1 MANGRNEANHTLTTE
16 IQMLFNTDGAEK
28 LQGQINSISDGVRN
42 MTGPIQALTEA
53 FGKLGK
59 SPLSDLVRTL
69 ENFSIDSVTTDARDL
84 KRVLENKI
92 ATAISKSKI
101 EFIGD
106 EGTERYPFKVKMGRE
121 FWEKNYKKVAEA
133 MATSFTNFEID
144 PSEIPPLDNRAIIEE
159 FQKKFNEQIVELIKD
174 EDIFSLYRYD
184 SKDKVKKYRYKRKFK
199 LDEKAVG
206 EIIGA
211 IEKEFINVLS
221 DPDNIVLEEIPK
233 LKIKST
239 ELKQAMLKIQE
250 SIGDIDSLLGVE
262 ADALKDLPNIE
273 EKLVKFRENLGKM
286 VEEINRLAGQLE
298 SITIGKA
305 TEEDVKQALKS
316 INNLKD
322 NVIVKINKWIE
333 DITLDID
340 SHLDIKPDLGLF
352 KENIQKLND
361 YIDVVFQ
368 RQLEQFQ
375 KDIDKVLNNLQAEG
389 DGRKKDVLEGKKI
402 DITQAILDVI
412 TDNLL
417 QSEIPIELDM
427 GLIDEVVRQ
436 WAIDF
441 HNALTE
447 ELDITLKSMVKYF
460 TELFEYIDIR
470 IDGILYQTN
479 KDITAILNDD
489 ESLFDVKELK
499 RLLQSIQQEIYG
511 YVINTLSDTVKV
523 DYRGQKIE
531 FELPKSFTRD
541 VKRLVDSNIR
551 EYTQR
556 IIDNYKARESEGIE
570 DSIEKLNRHTSML
583 INAVMREV
591 NQTLTDI
598 RKEFLH
604 RDTGWAESTQNLKAT
619 FDRNIRALTTSY
631 MEVLENS
638 INTIILTEDSLT
650 YLQEQV
656 SNQIVKSIN
665 ITEIEVDK
673 RDVTV
678 KLDDAYR
685 EVVKLLIAELED
697 AVESWM
703 PESIRGEVGELFS
716 TSAIIEKLQVKIDK
730 VISDYLNA
738 LDIGGRIGGG
748 QLDTEAVV
756 SLDLTSSIQ
765 KANILDLINRII
777 TGVEDVVKSQIDLI
791 VNQLRGTV
799 ASIKEIGLS
808 EIDIREVV
816 KELDSIIQ
824 EILLNRL
831 TKLSLEQIS
840 GEGLKI
846 NLTTPIIK
854 ALKEME
860 KVIKTVVDEAIDSVR
875 EAEVE
880 KIDLNIKTK
889 RLQNNINSLIQKI
902 INEKSKQITAL
913 GNQLASET
921 GIDETAIVRL
931 KEGLMEIV
939 DHVIAGYYIATERF
953 SSGLY
958 NSEEISTIYQKMV
971 NGITESFTVV
981 VDSFVQ
987 ELNATSVEGFSIAT
1001 SALHPRIRKALADY
1015 FGMGVKEFK
1024 EIVPEIKGD
1033 TATQFLIQK
1042 NIELVVEAVNKVIHS
1057 SIGEVVR
1064 SYEESVK
1071 KIEVEPSNT
1080 LFEYIRDKLQEL
1092 QNTILATA
1100 KRMVREQFKFL
1111 TEEIK
1116 QMNIEAKSLG
1126 YKPTKA
1132 FTREVARATG
1142 GRGEVVTVGTSIHN
1156 ALDRADIRVNA
1167 ATMSGTDIIAHGL
1180 EVEGSSI
1187 NIPDIDQIRTNAS
1200 SVVVDGQ
1207 VVDLNIDR
1215 LPVDKIAVPIRNL
1228 LEGLP
1233 FNVDPDITPYL
1244 SNVLRDITA
1253 QHLSPENVFKR
1264 GYTPFNLDKIF
1275 FRQQIEPRKGIFEG
1289 ITSNMAKYFMVGY
1302 MMRLPIK
1309 AVTEASRIAEKLDY
1323 HIAKARQNILIKDPD
1338 MTSTARRIVYDR
1350 YQAEGLDVRTE
1361 EFRRDVE
1368 KEAANLRNIMSNQM
1382 SDYLLN
1388 ISKAYYQDI
1397 ADVGRYYSIVSRR
1410 ATDPYEALTKTREI
1424 AKIAAVEEDL
1434 DTDFAA
1440 LGLDAM
1446 AAQWGITTGEL
1457 SRYTNMLLKTAMLS
1471 NVTVTDLL
1479 MAQRDTAGMFR
1490 RRLSSL
1496 GDEEAFAAA
1505 MALSSMFVQATGKTG
1520 REAGTFWRNVLN
1532 RPYVKDSRKFLE
1544 EVSQIEGF
1552 EMLSPYETDELGRR
1566 VQKDFV
1572 TMFSNILEATLK
1584 VDDPSAMTILSE
1596 LFPIRT
1602 IGGAESI
1609 NALVEDLRKDLER
1622 SIEIL
1627 KDMGELDEDA
1637 TIDTVNIKEVIE
1649 KYIEN
1654 IMEVTD
1660 RDIGMYL
1667 AGLQDTVDY
1676 ARTGLTTQWQSTV
1689 YSIFRELKEE
1699 TTAAMTYLT
1708 AILRKFEENSHF
1720 MSEVIGLFFKIG
1732 VGILGENLIDKII
1745 RKGLEAPRGVTDVQR
1760 EMVSKYL
1767 ELQAT
1772 EKSLDLRKA
1781 ALESTLEDHRINLN
1795 EVEKTLT
1802 NLQAERDELQAAI
1815 QELGRKD
1822 KLTFEERKAYVDA
1835 EVQLDLYNAQI
1846 AGLSNTY
1853 NQLQKEIADLTT
1865 KLNNVTRRYTET
1877 IEFGRFIQGSLGARN
1892 VEELKDSL
1900 ANLLR
1905 EEELYIKVAPLAIKS
1920 VLGHDTTWY
1929 KSIFTRKAEVE
1940 GILLAQQRR
1949 LYERFKEVQNV
1960 TSKSDLENILGEG
1973 FGDVFYALEQRV
1985 DDKTLM
1991 AMDRMTRYMEFDKEY
2006 AKMKKQFDSTYK
2018 ELNAINSEILNLN
2031 TERLEVERAIF
2042 EAERDKVV
2050 GYMRVDDV
2058 QIPITE
2064 PRPPREIAER
2074 YRGLLPAFGINI
2086 NEFESGMDKLAAM
2099 FKDGKF
2105 NVDEYESS
2113 LKEVAKQLGIAD
2125 KDFENFKITIR
2136 ELNNEIRSGS
2146 RAIFEYLAALEAAST
2161 RSGRISAGAM
2171 VGGQVGSEQSSS
2183 GLDTIGKTAIGVSAL
2198 SLMGKEAGKKGLF
2211 GKLFSWLGAT
2221 KLGAGLSKLGT
2232 TKLGALVK
2240 GSTVGALGKGLAV
2253 GLKGL
2258 LLKIPKYAIIA
2269 AIVTALSSIASGLT
2283 EKGMTDAER
2292 LSLEAD
2298 KLEKQINAATG
2309 WQIREEDGVLRRGVK
2324 TIAAYT
2330 GGVVRGVFNQINRLA
2345 GGTAPS
2351 FTETLRIRREALQ
2364 HPELTR
2370 DELRTKLLEQYEVTL
2385 KRAEA
2390 NFMRQQELLEK
2401 NPFIDPVTGE
2411 LRKLD
2416 DPYLQMMPLEE
2427 LIDFLDRRMNDLN
2440 KILTESDA
2448 LFTKEKVRLLVSG
2461 ISNNSSEMRKAT
2473 QDYLDK
2479 NISEM
2484 TRIVNELKDYLPM
2497 LVPGTETYT
2506 ALQLQIHDLE
2516 TRIAEAELRKF
2527 ETDFSEF
2534 DEIMEKYNRDLS
2546 EIQSRYDIKKYDA
2559 ILSGIHRDS
2568 TAIKQIEKRMATEQ
2582 VRMITGIQNRLEEL
2596 KQRYTDRP
2604 EQRERILLQIQQ
2616 LEADKKR
2623 ILADIR
2629 DRMTEGLSTFNLPSE
2644 IQPMTYYEAM
2654 TRNNTHRNVTIRAG
2668 EASVNITIKNM
2679 TGSKEDLER
2688 LGRVVSNAVAQT
2700 QKNFVRQFANDV
2712 KSGMGRNYYSWNTY

>member
-1 MANGRNEANHTLTTE
+1 MADGKNEANHKLTTE

-28 LQGQINSISDGVRN
+28 LQGQIDSISDGVRG
-42 MTGPIQALTEA
+42 MTDSIQALTEA
-53 FGKLGK
+53 FDKLGK

-121 FWEKNYKKVAEA
+121 FWEKNYKNVAEA

-159 FQKKFNEQIVELIKD
+159 FQKRFNEQIVELIKD

-184 SKDKVKKYRYKRKFK
+184 SKDKVKKYRYKKKFK
-199 LDEKAVG
+199 LDEKTVE

-211 IEKEFINVLS
+211 IEKEFVNVLS

-305 TEEDVKQALKS
+305 TEEDVKQALRA

-322 NVIVKINKWIE
+322 NIIVKINKWIE

-340 SHLDIKPDLGLF
+340 SYLDIKPDLGLF

-361 YIDVVFQ
+361 YIDIVFQ
-368 RQLEQFQ
+368 RQLEQFH
-375 KDIDKVLNNLQAEG
+375 KDIDKVLNSLQAEG
-389 DGRKKDVLEGKKI
+389 DGRKKGVLEGKKI

-417 QSEIPIELDM
+417 QSEIPIELDT
-427 GLIDEVVRQ
+427 GSIDEVVRR
-436 WAIDF
+436 WAVDF
-441 HNALTE
+441 SSTLTE
-447 ELDITLKSMVKYF
+447 ELDTILESITEYF
-460 TELFEYIDIR
+460 TELFEYIDVR
-470 IDGILYQTN
+470 IDGIFYQAN
-479 KDITAILNDD
+479 EDIAAILGEDK
-489 ESLFDVKELK
+489 SLFNGKELK
-499 RLLQSIQQEIYG
+499 RLVQSMKQEIYE

-523 DYRGQKIE
+523 DYRDQEIE

-551 EYTQR
+551 EYAQR
-556 IIDNYKARESEGIE
+556 VIDNYKAREPEWIE

-591 NQTLTDI
+591 NQTLIDI

-604 RDTGWAESTQNLKAT
+604 RDTGWAESTQNLKAA

-631 MEVLENS
+631 MKVLENS
-638 INTIILTEDSLT
+638 INTIILTEDSLA

-716 TSAIIEKLQVKIDK
+716 TSTIIETLQVKIDE
-730 VISDYLNA
+730 VVSDYLNA
-738 LDIGGRIGGG
+738 LDIGVG
-748 QLDTEAVV
+748 QLDTEATV

-765 KANILDLINRII
+765 EANIPDLVNRII
-777 TGVEDVVKSQIDLI
+777 TGVEDVVKRQIDLI
-791 VNQLRGTV
+791 VNELRGSV
-799 ASIKEIGLS
+799 ADIEEIDLS

-816 KELDSIIQ
+816 KKLDSIIQ

-840 GEGLKI
+840 EEGLKI
-846 NLTTPIIK
+846 NLTTPIRK

-875 EAEVE
+875 ETEVE
-880 KIDLNIKTK
+880 EIDLNIKTK

-913 GNQLASET
+913 GDQLASET

-931 KEGLMEIV
+931 KESLVEIV

-1015 FGMGVKEFK
+1015 YGMGVKEFK

-1033 TATQFLIQK
+1033 TATQLLIQK

-1071 KIEVEPSNT
+1071 EVELEPDKS
-1080 LFEYIRDKLQEL
+1080 LVEYIYGRLRALQD
-1092 QNTILATA
+1092 TIIANA

-1116 QMNIEAKSLG
+1116 QMNIEARSLG

-1132 FTREVARATG
+1132 FANEVAKATG
-1142 GRGEVVTVGTSIHN
+1142 GRGEVDTVGTSIHN

-1180 EVEGSSI
+1180 EVEGSSV

-1228 LEGLP
+1228 LEELP
-1233 FNVDPDITPYL
+1233 FSVDPNITPYL
-1244 SNVLRDITA
+1244 SNVLKDITA
-1253 QHLSPENVFKR
+1253 QHLSPENVFKS
-1264 GYTPFNLDKIF
+1264 GYTPFDLDRIF
-1275 FRQQIEPRKGIFEG
+1275 FRQQIEPHKGIFEG
-1289 ITSNMAKYFMVGY
+1289 ITSNMAKYFMAGY

-1309 AVTEASRIAEKLDY
+1309 AVTEASRVAEKLDY
-1323 HIAKARQNILIKDPD
+1323 NIAKARQNILIKDPN
-1338 MTSTARRIVYDR
+1338 MTSTAKRIVYDR
-1350 YQAEGLDVRTE
+1350 YKAEGLDVRTE

-1368 KEAANLRNIMSNQM
+1368 KEAANLRNVMSNQM

-1410 ATDPYEALTKTREI
+1410 AADPYEALTKTREI

-1440 LGLDAM
+1440 SGLDAM
-1446 AAQWGITTGEL
+1446 TAQWGITTGEL

-1479 MAQRDTAGMFR
+1479 MAQRDTAGMFKK
-1490 RRLSSL
+1490 RLSSL

-1584 VDDPSAMTILSE
+1584 VDDPSAMTIFSE

-1602 IGGAESI
+1602 IGGAESVS
-1609 NALVEDLRKDLER
+1609 ALVEDLRKDLER

-1637 TIDTVNIKEVIE
+1637 TIDTVNIKDVIE
-1649 KYIEN
+1649 KYMEN

-1660 RDIGMYL
+1660 EDIGMYL
-1667 AGLQDTVDY
+1667 AGLQDTIDY

-1699 TTAAMTYLT
+1699 ATTAMTYLT
-1708 AILRKFEENSHF
+1708 AILRKFEENSNF

-1732 VGILGENLIDKII
+1732 VGILGENLVDKII

-1781 ALESTLEDHRINLN
+1781 ALESSLVDRQIYLDD
-1795 EVEKTLT
+1795 VEKTLT
-1802 NLQAERDELQAAI
+1802 NLQAERDELQATI

-1822 KLTFEERKAYVDA
+1822 KLTFEERKAYVDTEA
-1835 EVQLDLYNAQI
+1835 QLDLYNAQI

-1865 KLNNVTRRYTET
+1865 KLGNVTQRYTET

-1892 VEELKDSL
+1892 VGELKDSL

-1905 EEELYIKVAPLAIKS
+1905 EEKLYTKVAPLAIRS
-1920 VLGHDTTWY
+1920 TLGHDTTWY
-1929 KSIFTRKAEVE
+1929 ESIFTRKAELE
-1940 GILLAQQRR
+1940 DILLAQQRS
-1949 LYERFKEVQNV
+1949 LYERFKEAQNV
-1960 TSKSDLENILGEG
+1960 TSKSDLENILGDG

-1985 DDKTLM
+1985 DDRTLM

-2018 ELNAINSEILNLN
+2018 ELNAINSEILDLN
-2031 TERLEVERAIF
+2031 AERLEVERALF

-2050 GYMRVDDV
+2050 GYTRVDDV

-2074 YRGLLPAFGINI
+2074 YRDLLPAFGINI
-2086 NEFESGMDKLAAM
+2086 NEFESGMDKLAGM

-2105 NVDEYESS
+2105 DVDEYESS
-2113 LKEVAKQLGIAD
+2113 LREVAKQLGIAD

-2146 RAIFEYLAALEAAST
+2146 RAIFEYLAALESVST
-2161 RSGRISAGAM
+2161 RGGRIKAGMATDYE
-2171 VGGQVGSEQSSS
+2171 VE
-2183 GLDTIGKTAIGVSAL
+2183 A
-2198 SLMGKEAGKKGLF
+2198 EAGDKDLGLKDVAL
-2211 GKLFSWLGAT
+2211 GAGLAKLFKKLRAT
-2221 KLGAGLSKLGT
+2221 KLGAF
-2232 TKLGALVK
+2232 
-2240 GSTVGALGKGLAV
+2240 GKGLAA
-2253 GLKGL
+2253 GAKGL
-2258 LLKIPKYAIIA
+2258 LSKIPKVAVA
-2269 AIVTALSSIASGLT
+2269 TAIVSAIGSITGGFT
-2283 EKGMTDAER
+2283 ERSMTDAER

-2298 KLEKQINAATG
+2298 KLEKQINRASG
-2309 WQIREEDGVLRRGVK
+2309 WQIREEDGALRRGAK
-2324 TIAAYT
+2324 TIATYT
-2330 GGVVRGVFNQINRLA
+2330 GGVVSGILNQLNRLA

-2351 FTETLRIRREALQ
+2351 FTETLRIRQEALQ

-2385 KRAEA
+2385 KRAES

-2416 DPYLQMMPLEE
+2416 DPYLQTMPLEE
-2427 LIDFLDRRMNDLN
+2427 LIDFLDMRMNELN

-2448 LFTKEKVRLLVSG
+2448 LFTKEKVKLLISG
-2461 ISNNSSEMRKAT
+2461 ISNNSSEMRKAI
-2473 QDYLDK
+2473 QNYLDK
-2479 NISEM
+2479 NIREM

-2497 LVPGTETYT
+2497 LVPGTEAHT
-2506 ALQLQIHDLE
+2506 ALQLQIYDLE
-2516 TRIAEAELRKF
+2516 NRIAEAELQKF

-2534 DEIMEKYNRDLS
+2534 DEIMEKYNRNLS

-2559 ILSGIHRDS
+2559 ILSGIHSDS
-2568 TAIKQIEKRMATEQ
+2568 TAIKQIEKRMVTEQ
-2582 VRMITGIQNRLEEL
+2582 VRMITGIQSRLEEL

-2604 EQRERILLQIQQ
+2604 EQREKILLQIQQ

-2623 ILADIR
+2623 ILSDIR
-2629 DRMTEGLSTFNLPSE
+2629 DKMTEGMSTFNLPSE

-2668 EASVNITIKNM
+2668 EASVNITIENM
-2679 TGSKEDLER
+2679 TGSGEDLER